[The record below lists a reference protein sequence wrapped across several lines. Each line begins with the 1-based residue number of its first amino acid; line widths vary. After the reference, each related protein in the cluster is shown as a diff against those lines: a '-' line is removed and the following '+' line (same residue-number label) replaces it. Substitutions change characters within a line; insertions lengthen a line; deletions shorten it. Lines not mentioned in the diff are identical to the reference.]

1 MKAVVF
7 DIGNVLLRWDPYL
20 AFLPELGSRTAVDEF
35 LARVNFFAWN
45 LENDRGR
52 SLGEALLAIDDPADR
67 AILARYGER
76 FHLTVREP
84 IAGTWALLDRL
95 KARGLAVHAITNWS
109 AELWPVGVAVHPRL
123 GEVFGVTVV
132 SGIEGLI
139 KPDARIYSALCE
151 RAGLAAADCLFIDDS
166 KANVAGARD
175 FGMQAHH
182 FTDPE
187 ALAAELNQRGLLDHE

>member
-7 DIGNVLLRWDPYL
+7 DIGNVLLRWDPHL
-20 AFLPELGSRTAVDEF
+20 AFLPELGSRAAVDDF
-35 LARVNFFAWN
+35 LARVGFYAWN

-52 SLGEALLAIDDPADR
+52 RLGEALAAIDDPADR

-84 IAGTWALLDRL
+84 IAGTWVLLERL
-95 KARGLAVHAITNWS
+95 QARGIALHAITNWS
-109 AELWPVGVAVHPRL
+109 ADLWPVGVAVHPRL

-132 SGIEGLI
+132 SGVEGLI
-139 KPDARIYSALCE
+139 KPDPRIYATLCE

-166 KANVAGARD
+166 RANAEGARA

-182 FTDPE
+182 FTEP
-187 ALAAELNQRGLLDHE
+187 ALLEAELNERGLLGHE